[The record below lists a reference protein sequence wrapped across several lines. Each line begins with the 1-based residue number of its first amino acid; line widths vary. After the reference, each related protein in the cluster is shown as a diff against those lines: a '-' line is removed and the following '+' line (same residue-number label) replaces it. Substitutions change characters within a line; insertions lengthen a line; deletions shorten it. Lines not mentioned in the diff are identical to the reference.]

1 MFRQGAIA
9 LSVFLSLLVGSTA
22 AHSNDAHVED
32 VKKYV
37 TENIAP
43 WLNEKVV
50 IEAIKAQNEKH
61 ASLSEDKIKELDKK
75 WRAEIDASD
84 KPLIESVLKNK
95 LSEYLSQKK
104 NDAQG
109 MLTEVFV
116 MDNKGLNVGQSDI
129 TSDYWQGDEA
139 KWKKSFGA
147 GPDAVFVDEVEQD
160 ESTQQLQVQVS
171 LAIKDPETGEAIGAI
186 TIGIDVGLLL
196 S

>member
-9 LSVFLSLLVGSTA
+9 ISVFLSLLVGSTT
-22 AHSNDAHVED
+22 AHSSDAHVED

-43 WLNEKVV
+43 WLSEKVV
-50 IEAIKAQNEKH
+50 IEAIQAQNEKH

-104 NDAQG
+104 ADAQG
-109 MLTEVFV
+109 MITEVFV

-147 GPDAVFVDEVEQD
+147 GPDAVFVDDVEQD

-171 LAIKDPETGEAIGAI
+171 VAIKDPETGDAIGAI
-186 TIGIDVGLLL
+186 TIGIDVGLLM